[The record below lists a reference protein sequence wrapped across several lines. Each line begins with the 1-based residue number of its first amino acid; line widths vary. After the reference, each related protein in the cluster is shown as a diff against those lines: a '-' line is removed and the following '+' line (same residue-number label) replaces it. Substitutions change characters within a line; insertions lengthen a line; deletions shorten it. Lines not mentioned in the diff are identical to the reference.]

1 MRMLKWI
8 SVKLELSF
16 IDHVWHFQA
25 ISEFSRHHNLTDSW
39 KQVILNI
46 KLASIHNVI
55 TKTTFGESEKGLCE
69 P

>member
-1 MRMLKWI
+1 MWMLKWI
-8 SVKLELSF
+8 SVELELSF
-16 IDHVWHFQA
+16 IDHIWHFQA
-25 ISEFSRHHNLTDSW
+25 ISEFRRRHNLTHSW

-55 TKTTFGESEKGLCE
+55 TKATFGKSEKGLRE